1 MNKRYLFIIR
11 FLGGTLYFN
20 GNIVDNK
27 YLFLSSIN
35 FVTFDS
41 KKSKQTMA
49 HIAKNKVIIPIFD

>member
-35 FVTFDS
+35 FATFDS
-41 KKSKQTMA
+41 KKSKPNHGTYSKKQSNHTN
-49 HIAKNKVIIPIFD
+49 I